1 MTAAALANSVGV
13 SRPTVWSWE
22 TARSRP
28 HHRHLIAI
36 AAALDV
42 NVWEVLGTTANEK
55 ATLLRRQQGKP
66 SVGACES
73 DADALTDVIRRAK
86 DEIAEC
92 AGIEPKMVRILI
104 EV

>member
-22 TARSRP
+22 TARSQPR
-28 HHRHLIAI
+28 HRHLIAI

-42 NVWEVLGTTANEK
+42 NEWEVLGTAANEK

-66 SVGACES
+66 SACES

-86 DEIAEC
+86 DEIAQC